1 MDKDL
6 LEKIK
11 VCVAYDLIGRG
22 KLRTFE
28 DMSIVEKNRFI
39 KQVNRLY
46 DACMILTK
54 EQSDSSVVW
63 GGTHYINE
71 RYDDIMQFL

>member
-1 MDKDL
+1 MDNEL

-22 KLRTFE
+22 KLRIFE
-28 DMSIVEKNRFI
+28 DMSITEKNKFI

-46 DACMILTK
+46 DTCIITND
-54 EQSDSSVVW
+54 Q
-63 GGTHYINE
+63 TYINE
-71 RYDDIMQFL
+71 RYYDIISGVPHPHEVSIEW

>member
-1 MDKDL
+1 MDKEL

-22 KLRTFE
+22 KLRIFE
-28 DMSIVEKNRFI
+28 DMSITEKNKFI

-46 DACMILTK
+46 DTCIITND
-54 EQSDSSVVW
+54 Q
-63 GGTHYINE
+63 TYINE
-71 RYDDIMQFL
+71 RYYDIITSATRQSG

>member
-46 DACMILTK
+46 DACMIWIH
-54 EQSDSSVVW
+54 EQN
-63 GGTHYINE
+63 YINE
-71 RYDDIMQFL
+71 RYTDIMQSL